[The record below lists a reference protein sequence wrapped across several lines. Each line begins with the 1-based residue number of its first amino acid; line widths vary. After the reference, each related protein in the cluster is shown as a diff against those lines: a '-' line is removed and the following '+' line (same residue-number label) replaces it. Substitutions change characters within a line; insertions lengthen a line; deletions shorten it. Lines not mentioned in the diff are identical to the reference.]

1 MKSDVYIC
9 GNGSLDDLYFLYQFP
24 GRYKE
29 SSSMLDAETLS
40 WCAIDSEYFKFR
52 PYVWSVEQY

>member
-9 GNGSLDDLYFLYQFP
+9 GNGSLDGLYLLYQFP

-40 WCAIDSEYFKFR
+40 LCTIDSEYFKFH
-52 PYVWSVEQY
+52 PYVWSVKQ